1 MGRVCHRAR
10 SPPVYSEEVATQKG
24 IPIVSP
30 MQDRSGEF
38 ERHRPRLFGIAYRML
53 SSRVDADDVLQ
64 DAYLRWHRGASDE
77 LRSPEAW
84 LVTTVTRLCID
95 RLRAARAEREHY
107 VGPWLPEPLIG
118 ESAPAAD
125 AHAELS
131 SSLSIAFLVVLEQ
144 LTPDE
149 RAAFLLHEV
158 FDTDYP
164 EIAQI
169 LGKSE
174 AACRQMVSRARKR
187 VRDQRPRTEVT
198 EAARRAVLERFV
210 HAMQTQ
216 DKAALLKLVAE
227 GASWVSDGG
236 GRARAALKVIRG
248 RERVVRFALGA
259 VARHLD
265 RLTFEM
271 TAVNGEPALALRA
284 GDALF
289 SVITVRTDGV
299 RILDVF
305 TVLNPSK
312 LGTQAVIAAD

>member
-1 MGRVCHRAR
+1 
-10 SPPVYSEEVATQKG
+10 
-24 IPIVSP
+24 VSP
-30 MQDRSGEF
+30 IQDRSGEF

-53 SSRVDADDVLQ
+53 SSRVDAEDVLQ

-118 ESAPAAD
+118 ESASDAD
-125 AHAELS
+125 AQAELS

-144 LTPDE
+144 LSPDE

-187 VRDQRPRTEVT
+187 VRDQRPRAEVT
-198 EAARRAVLERFV
+198 EAARRSVLERFV
-210 HAMQTQ
+210 HAIQTQ

-227 GASWVSDGG
+227 GASWTSDGG

-259 VARHLD
+259 VGRHLD

-312 LGTQAVIAAD
+312 LGTQAVVAGD